1 MLLHAT
7 DQITQQMLWK
17 LAIVAALAACAVA
30 LPIADFF
37 AQFEHAIE
45 AEFKSFPNPPS
56 AALGSILFL
65 HFAVV
70 SRHVLSVT

>member
-1 MLLHAT
+1 
-7 DQITQQMLWK
+7 MLWK
-17 LAIVAALAACAVA
+17 LAIVAALVACAVA

-56 AALGSILFL
+56 DAIGSILFL
-65 HFAVV
+65 HFAFVC
-70 SRHVLSVT
+70 RRVLSVT